1 MITPQLTEQYGQ
13 VLRVSLARG
22 ILSPWVWAWRGV
34 RSNPRTES
42 PAPPARVPFKKFL
55 RENSITASAWRE
67 QGSTEF
73 MVMAVAKAASLRCSN
88 GENYTSWFSA
98 PSMTFR
104 GHGFDVAGI
113 ARRSAGADNRCHVAK
128 LTPAAHREGRRA
140 GYPVPVCRRDAAL
153 LRACRS
159 FSGRVV
165 LRCPANAEEPGADR
179 FVRTTTGGGGCRT
192 LSWIPVLGRGNRSR
206 PGCGSSLRTAE
217 SNCKPP
223 ARVAECLVDK
233 RWTCGHWR

>member
-98 PSMTFR
+98 PSMAFR
-104 GHGFDVAGI
+104 GWVRGSV
-113 ARRSAGADNRCHVAK
+113 SEWPTSQNRVFHFPQSRLGWGMLCRGD
-128 LTPAAHREGRRA
+128 PGPGRRLKS
-140 GYPVPVCRRDAAL
+140 P
-153 LRACRS
+153 
-159 FSGRVV
+159 
-165 LRCPANAEEPGADR
+165 DR
-179 FVRTTTGGGGCRT
+179 KSTR
-192 LSWIPVLGRGNRSR
+192 LN
-206 PGCGSSLRTAE
+206 SS
-217 SNCKPP
+217 
-223 ARVAECLVDK
+223 
-233 RWTCGHWR
+233 